1 MAGFS
6 PGRCRHPAGL
16 TRPARPAP
24 PWWTDSRFQWPEAR
38 HDQQH
43 CGHLGLP
50 EQEAQ
55 TQALERIGP
64 VHVVAGRPAL
74 TRPSAP
80 LLRHLALTAA
90 LVGGAG
96 FAAIGVAG
104 IVGRFLN
111 TAKGNLFMT
120 PPFPPG
126 TYTAAV
132 VFALGLRHTV
142 RSRTG

>member
-1 MAGFS
+1 M
-6 PGRCRHPAGL
+6 
-16 TRPARPAP
+16 
-24 PWWTDSRFQWPEAR
+24 
-38 HDQQH
+38 
-43 CGHLGLP
+43 
-50 EQEAQ
+50 
-55 TQALERIGP
+55 ERIGP

-104 IVGRFLN
+104 IGGRFLN
-111 TAKGNLFMT
+111 TAKSKPFMT

-126 TYTAAV
+126 AYKAGGG
-132 VFALGLRHTV
+132 FSLGVGPTV
-142 RSRTG
+142 RGRTG